1 MGKIGFL
8 SEKNDSKNIEKNNV
22 AIGLH
27 VLCAKKNKHILFLF
41 QNISQIMKM
50 VSNGGWHYLAV
61 KRLSALLKGITSKR
75 KGDLYFLNCLHSFR

>member
-1 MGKIGFL
+1 MGKIGFP

-41 QNISQIMKM
+41 QNISQIMKNGFKWRM
-50 VSNGGWHYLAV
+50 VLPCGKETISV
-61 KRLSALLKGITSKR
+61 IKR
-75 KGDLYFLNCLHSFR
+75 NNV